1 MEEILFNFWGA
12 ELREKQKAVKDSI
25 SLNKNERAIVEQHPN
40 TQMLTDQMQSRLNE
54 ILNLIMTHRSS
65 IELIKLFVQ
74 WSLDLFHDYTDRI
87 LTGSHTT
94 PEQLDNLEYWEQEY
108 MDALSSVFLNQSAQ
122 RRAFPPYDIL
132 PESEARRSNAIQLF
146 HEIGDEVCRHIDRH
160 IRKLKAITKPDS
172 EQPGKVKKGN
182 EGSKIKNFRE
192 KIISIDKTREII
204 DYLHPKF
211 DGKRGKELAMAVQAA
226 IRAGL
231 IYRPSFPELQS
242 EFDVKGCKSGYSNY
256 IDDSFPSEQLEAII
270 PKYPSL

>member
-25 SLNKNERAIVEQHPN
+25 SLNKSERAIVEQHPN

-94 PEQLDNLEYWEQEY
+94 LEQLDNLEYWEQEY
-108 MDALSSVFLNQSAQ
+108 LDALSSVFLNQSAQ
-122 RRAFPPYDIL
+122 RRVFPPYDIL

-160 IRKLKAITKPDS
+160 IGKLKANSKPEP
-172 EQPGKVKKGN
+172 EQPKAEKWNTGKRL
-182 EGSKIKNFRE
+182 INFKT
-192 KIISIDKTREII
+192 KIIDADKAQTII
-204 DYLHPKF
+204 EYLHPKF
-211 DGKRGKELAMAVQAA
+211 DGKKGKELAMAVQAA
-226 IRAGL
+226 MNAKL
-231 IYRPSFPELQS
+231 ILKPSFEELKS
-242 EFDVKGCKSGYSNY
+242 EFDIKGSKSAYYNK
-256 IDDSFPSEQLEAII
+256 IDDCFPSDTLDAVI
-270 PKYPSL
+270 PINLKL

>member
-74 WSLDLFHDYTDRI
+74 WSLDLFHDYSDRI
-87 LTGSHTT
+87 LTSSHTT
-94 PEQLDNLEYWEQEY
+94 PEQLNNLEYWEQEY
-108 MDALSSVFLNQSAQ
+108 LDALSSVFLNQSAQ

-160 IRKLKAITKPDS
+160 IGKLKAISKPEP
-172 EQPGKVKKGN
+172 EQPKAEKWNTGKTL
-182 EGSKIKNFRE
+182 INFKT
-192 KIISIDKTREII
+192 KIIDADKAQTII
-204 DYLHPKF
+204 EYLHPKF
-211 DGKRGKELAMAVQAA
+211 DGKKGKELAMAVQAA
-226 IRAGL
+226 MNAKL
-231 IYRPSFPELQS
+231 ILKPSFEELKS
-242 EFDVKGCKSGYSNY
+242 EFDIKGSKSAYYNK
-256 IDDSFPSEQLEAII
+256 IDDGFPSETLNAVI
-270 PKYPSL
+270 PIDLKL